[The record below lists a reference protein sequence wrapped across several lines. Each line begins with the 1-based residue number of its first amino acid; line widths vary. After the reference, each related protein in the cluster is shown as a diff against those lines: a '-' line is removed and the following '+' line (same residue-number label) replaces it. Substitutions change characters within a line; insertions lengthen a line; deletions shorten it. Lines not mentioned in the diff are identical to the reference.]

1 MARKIVI
8 TGGKGGTGKTV
19 LSCLI
24 AARLAVRGERT
35 IVCDADF
42 SLCNAHLFS
51 GLSDLIVYDVID
63 AIEGRCR
70 AKQALVQHPLY
81 PNYYLLPSVHSA
93 PERYVSPQS
102 LKAVLDSL
110 SPTFDY
116 IIIDCPAGADE
127 GFHRAVSCADEAIVL
142 ATPDLMSVTDA
153 DRVNGLLKNYA
164 LKSVSLAVNRVR
176 GDLLTK
182 EKILSPWEISKLLQL
197 PLLGVVPENDK
208 VVKSGLKDPLGCF
221 SLLAEAII
229 RGGAGGKI
237 RYYDVTEPFKGA
249 LGGLKKYL
257 RGKL

>member
-1 MARKIVI
+1 MARKIVL
-8 TGGKGGTGKTV
+8 TGGKGGIGKTV

-24 AARLAVRGERT
+24 ATRLAVRGERT

-81 PNYYLLPSVHSA
+81 PNFYLLPSTHSA

-102 LKAVLDSL
+102 LKAVLETL
-110 SPTFDY
+110 SPTFDF
-116 IIIDCPAGADE
+116 ILIDCPTGADE
-127 GFHRAVSCADEAIVL
+127 GFHRAVSCADEAIVI

-153 DRVNGLLKNYA
+153 DRINGLLKNYA
-164 LKSVSLAVNRVR
+164 LQNVSLLVNRVR
-176 GDLLTK
+176 GDLLSK
-182 EKILSPWEISKLLQL
+182 EKILSPWEISKLVQL
-197 PLLGVVPENDK
+197 PLLGVVPESDK
-208 VVKSGLKDPLGCF
+208 VVKNGLKDPTGCIAM
-221 SLLAEAII
+221 LAEAIM
-229 RGGAGGKI
+229 RGNAGGKI

-249 LGGLKKYL
+249 FGGLKKYM